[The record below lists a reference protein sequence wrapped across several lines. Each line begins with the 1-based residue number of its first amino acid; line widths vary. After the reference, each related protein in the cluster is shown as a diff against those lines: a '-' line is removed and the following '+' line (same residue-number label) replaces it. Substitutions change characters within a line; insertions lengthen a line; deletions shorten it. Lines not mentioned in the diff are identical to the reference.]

1 MHPEQKRILQAMTPE
16 QKLRVALRLYHSVRQ
31 LKAAGLRAQHPEWAE
46 AEIWKKLRDVM
57 LHART

>member
-1 MHPEQKRILQAMTPE
+1 MHSEQKRILRAMTPQ

-31 LKAAGLRAQHPEWAE
+31 LKAAGLRAQHPEWTE
-46 AEIWKKLRDVM
+46 ADIREKLRDIM

>member
-1 MHPEQKRILQAMTPE
+1 MTPQ

-31 LKAAGLRAQHPEWAE
+31 LKAAGLRAQHPEWTE
-46 AEIWKKLRDVM
+46 ADIREKLRDIM